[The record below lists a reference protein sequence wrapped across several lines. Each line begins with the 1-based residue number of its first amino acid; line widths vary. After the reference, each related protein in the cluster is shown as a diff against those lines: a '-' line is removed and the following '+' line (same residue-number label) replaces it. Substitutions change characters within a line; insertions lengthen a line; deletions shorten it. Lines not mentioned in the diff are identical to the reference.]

1 VRQFTMIGSALAIYF
16 AQLTLCDAASF
27 NCQPYLNRAT
37 CPEASICSEP
47 GLSRL
52 DDVMASL
59 YEEARDRLPASMVS
73 GFRDFQREWLAKRKS
88 CDCDVQCLDSEYRTQ
103 IEALRKTLK
112 QMNQ

>member
-1 VRQFTMIGSALAIYF
+1 MRQFTVIGPALAIYF

-27 NCQPYLNRAT
+27 NCQPYLDRGT
-37 CPEASICSEP
+37 CPEVRICSEP

-59 YEEARDRLPASMVS
+59 YEEARGRLPASMVT
-73 GFRDFQREWLAKRKS
+73 GFRNYQREWLAKRS
-88 CDCDVQCLDSEYRTQ
+88 CDCDVQCLGSEYRTQ

-112 QMNQ
+112 QLNR